1 MAYQLKEIN
10 AAVAAGPAAFMAQCD
25 LRFHQ
30 RIVAAADA
38 IEKNLPTSPVVLLS
52 GPSGSGKTTTSLKL
66 EEELERRGIMT
77 HPIALDHY
85 FVERHPGDVLPTTA
99 EGLVDLESPDLL
111 DWALLSEHFT
121 ALEHGQ
127 GILVP
132 HFIFSRQLRNP
143 AKAQYV
149 ELKENEVAIFEGI
162 HALNPRITSTHPDA
176 LRLYIAARSDIL
188 DGDQLVFKRTWLRL
202 ARRAVR
208 DYNFRGY
215 SVASTLENW
224 ANVRRGESSTSPPTA
239 PPPTSSSTPPC
250 PTRWALWPTTPSPS
264 SPPFRRR
271 THAPPSCL
279 SSSGPWTTLPPSTPR
294 WYPATP
300 SFGSSSAAAITT
312 TKLF

>member
-38 IEKNLPTSPVVLLS
+38 IEKNLPASPVVLLS

-162 HALNPRITSTHPDA
+162 HALNPRITSTHPGA

-224 ANVRRGESSTSPPTA
+224 ANVRRGEKLYISPY
-239 PPPTSSSTPPC
+239 
-250 PTRWALWPTTPSPS
+250 R
-264 SPPFRRR
+264 
-271 THAPPSCL
+271 
-279 SSSGPWTTLPPSTPR
+279 
-294 WYPATP
+294 
-300 SFGSSSAAAITT
+300 SSAHIQFDTSLPYEVGVMANYAKPILSAIPAENPRSAE
-312 TKLF
+312 LFELIRALDHFTPIDPALVPSNSLIREFIGGSDYHY